1 MSAGTQA
8 RVGGTAAVV
17 IGLLA
22 AWGAQRLG
30 VGSLTDP
37 GPGLWPLIVSGVLIV
52 TGTAVALRPGE
63 GAEPI
68 GRESWVVVLACA
80 SLVVYTLVIPAVG
93 FELPTVVLLA
103 FWLRVLGREGW
114 RTTLIVA
121 VGGTAVVYAVFI
133 LGLGVA
139 LPHLA

>member
-1 MSAGTQA
+1 VSAGTQA
-8 RVGGTAAVV
+8 RLGGTAAVV

-22 AWGAQRLG
+22 AWGAQGLG

-37 GPGLWPLIVSGVLIV
+37 GPGLWPLIVSGVLVV

-63 GAEPI
+63 GAEPM

-80 SLVVYTLVIPAVG
+80 SLVVYTLVIPVVG
-93 FELPTVVLLA
+93 FELPTAVLLA

>member
-1 MSAGTQA
+1 VSAGTQA
-8 RVGGTAAVV
+8 RLGGTAAVV

-22 AWGAQRLG
+22 AWGAQGLG

-37 GPGLWPLIVSGVLIV
+37 GPGLWPLIVSGVLVV
-52 TGTAVALRPGE
+52 TGTAVALRPGA

-80 SLVVYTLVIPAVG
+80 SLAVYTLVIPVVG
-93 FELPTVVLLA
+93 FELPTAVLLA